1 MHHNTAKQMM
11 YDGRPAIGAAACMG
25 SPLAAEVLAKAG
37 VDYVLV
43 DDQHGIWQ
51 PDSIMAAFRSIL
63 VAGSVPMARVGKNDF
78 YHIGAMLDRGALGIV
93 VPMVHTA
100 EDAAAAAYA
109 MRYQPD
115 GSRSIGAYG
124 SVMYG
129 ADYMEC
135 ANEDVFMAVQ
145 IESKQGLD
153 NVEQIMAVEGVDGC
167 WIGPADLAASMRLDL
182 TQPADQKSHEEAIL
196 HILQVCTKA
205 GKIPGIAC
213 IGLGEKRIRQ
223 GFLFVTPLSDWP
235 ADIASSVAGLREVP
249 VPKRVVR
256 L

>member
-1 MHHNTAKQMM
+1 MRYNTAKQKMF
-11 YDGRPAIGAAACMG
+11 DGQPAIGAAACLG
-25 SPLAAEVLAKAG
+25 SPLAAEVLAKSG

-51 PDSIMAAFRSIL
+51 PDSLLAAFRSIL

-100 EDAAAAAYA
+100 EDAGAAAYA
-109 MRYQPD
+109 MRYQPC

-129 ADYMEC
+129 TEYMDC
-135 ANEDVFMAVQ
+135 ANDEAFLAVQ

-153 NVEQIMAVEGVDGC
+153 NVEAIMAVEGVDGC

-182 TQPADQKSHEEAIL
+182 RRPADQKTHEEAML
-196 HILQVCTKA
+196 HVMRACKQA

-213 IGLGEKRIRQ
+213 VGQGELRIRQ
-223 GFLFVTPLSDWP
+223 GFLFVTPMSDYP
-235 ADIASSVAGLREVP
+235 GGIEDTLARLRSVPLP
-249 VPKRVVR
+249 
-256 L
+256 

>member
-1 MHHNTAKQMM
+1 MRYNTAKQKM
-11 YDGRPAIGAAACMG
+11 YDGQPAIGGAACMG
-25 SPLAAEVLAKAG
+25 SPLAAEILAKAG

-43 DDQHGIWQ
+43 DDQHSCWQ
-51 PDSIMAAFRSIL
+51 PDSMLAAFRSIV

-100 EDAAAAAYA
+100 DDAAAAAYA
-109 MRYQPD
+109 MRYQPS

-129 ADYMEC
+129 EEYMNC
-135 ANEDVFMAVQ
+135 ANEEMFLAVQ
-145 IESKQGLD
+145 IESKQGFD

-167 WIGPADLAASMRLDL
+167 WIGPADLAASMKLDL
-182 TQPADQKSHEEAIL
+182 RNPADQKIHEQAIV
-196 HILQVCTKA
+196 HIMRACIDA
-205 GKIPGIAC
+205 HKIPGIAC
-213 IGLGEKRIRQ
+213 LGLGELRIRQ

-235 ADIASSVAGLREVP
+235 HVGPSLAELRNVP
-249 VPKRVVR
+249 VPKRLVHP
-256 L
+256 

>member
-1 MHHNTAKQMM
+1 MRYNTAKQKMS
-11 YDGRPAIGAAACMG
+11 DGQPAIGGAACMG
-25 SPLAAEVLAKAG
+25 SPLAAEILAKAG

-43 DDQHGIWQ
+43 DNQHGSWQ
-51 PDSIMAAFRSIL
+51 PDSILAAFRSVV

-100 EDAAAAAYA
+100 ANAEAAADA
-109 MRYQPD
+109 MRYQPH
-115 GSRSIGAYG
+115 GNRSIGAFG

-129 ADYMEC
+129 AEYSEWADEEM
-135 ANEDVFMAVQ
+135 FLAVQ

-167 WIGPADLAASMRLDL
+167 WIGPADLAASLRLDL
-182 TQPADQKSHEEAIL
+182 RKPVDQKAHEEAIL
-196 HILQVCTKA
+196 HIMRVSREA

-213 IGLGEKRIRQ
+213 IGQGELRIRQ
-223 GFLFVTPLSDWP
+223 GFLFVTPFSDYP
-235 ADIASSVAGLREVP
+235 APISAGLASLRELTA
-249 VPKRVVR
+249 PK
-256 L
+256 